1 MNKTETKGKIA
12 AILIRGLIDLRQDV
26 KDTLRMLN
34 LQKKNACVILEDNAV
49 NRGMLKKVENYITFG
64 EITEETLKELQEKR
78 PTETKYYSLHPP
90 RGGFE
95 RRGIK
100 KPYNLKGALGN
111 RGEKINDLI
120 KKML

>member
-1 MNKTETKGKIA
+1 METNKNQKIA
-12 AILIRGLIDLRQDV
+12 AILVRGLVELKSDV

-34 LQKKNACVILEDNAV
+34 LQKKNACVILEDNPV

-64 EITEETLKELQEKR
+64 EVTEETVKELQQKR
-78 PTETKYYSLHPP
+78 PTATKYYSLHPP

-95 RRGIK
+95 RNGIK
-100 KPYNLKGALGN
+100 KPFNLKGALGN
-111 RGEKINDLI
+111 RKEKMNDLI

>member
-1 MNKTETKGKIA
+1 MNKPKIA
-12 AILIRGLIDLRQDV
+12 VIQIRGLVEVKQEI

-34 LQKKNACVILEDNAV
+34 LQRKNSCVIIEDNQA
-49 NRGMLKKVENYITFG
+49 NRGMLKKCENHITYG
-64 EITEETLKELQEKR
+64 EITEETIKELQQKR
-78 PTETKYYSLHPP
+78 PTTKKFYSLHPP
-90 RGGFE
+90 KGGFE